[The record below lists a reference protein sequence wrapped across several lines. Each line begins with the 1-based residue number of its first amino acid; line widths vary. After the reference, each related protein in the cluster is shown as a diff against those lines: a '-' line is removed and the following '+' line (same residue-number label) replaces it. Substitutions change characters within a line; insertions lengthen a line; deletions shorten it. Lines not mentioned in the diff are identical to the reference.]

1 MIFDSGCVNIK
12 VEDRKLSQEQLRDI
26 NLGEMAERFLQ
37 SPEWIDLVKPVIDSM
52 LLGVKDVTSIKI
64 TSEKQAQAEIIGR
77 KITADYLSEI
87 QTLLQA
93 HIDMRNSIINSI
105 NKRPESSFQRQIEQ

>member
-1 MIFDSGCVNIK
+1 MEKNI
-12 VEDRKLSQEQLRDI
+12 LSPEQLNDI
-26 NLGEMAERFLQ
+26 NLGEMAERFMQ
-37 SPEWIDLVKPVIDSM
+37 SPEWLTLVKPIIDSM

-87 QTLLQA
+87 QTLIQA
-93 HIDMRNSIINSI
+93 HVDLRNSIISSVSKKPKQTIQRSI
-105 NKRPESSFQRQIEQ
+105 EE